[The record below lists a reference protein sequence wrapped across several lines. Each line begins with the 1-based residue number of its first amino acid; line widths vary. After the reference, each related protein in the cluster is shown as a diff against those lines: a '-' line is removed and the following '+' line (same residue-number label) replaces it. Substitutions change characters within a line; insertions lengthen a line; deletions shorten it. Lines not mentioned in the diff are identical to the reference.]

1 MADDVAMRMS
11 QAERDRSSLQRRL
24 EVLKLPVVPLTRHG
38 YLKATDRSEWSAEP
52 EAVGVGP
59 EGTAFA
65 VWRHRRDAR
74 RKQVTSHVGG
84 GEIAMAVEVESDLR
98 VRFVQSLPEG
108 RLLLASARRP
118 GRVGPNAEVW
128 SDGGELLLTG
138 DLGDAI
144 EELLT
149 TPSGSVWVGYFDEAM
164 GGSGPQG
171 HGLARFTPDLSPDWL
186 YPINTGLPEVF
197 DCYTLNVDAKRAYI
211 CPYTDF
217 HLISI
222 ADGNA
227 VDLGVAP
234 YRSAHGLLMRG
245 GEGAFLD
252 GWGPE
257 YDLVTPIRLT
267 REGVETFGFQCRIV
281 MPDGTEAQR
290 LRSTFR
296 GDTLHAFLR
305 GTWYVV
311 TLNDLFAV
319 NASR

>member
-1 MADDVAMRMS
+1 MSDDVAMPRS
-11 QAERDRSSLQRRL
+11 HAKRDRRSLKRRL
-24 EVLKLPVVPLTRHG
+24 EVLKLPVLPLTHHG
-38 YLKATDRSEWSAEP
+38 YLEPTDRSEWPDEP

-59 EGTAFA
+59 EGMAYA
-65 VWRHRRDAR
+65 VWRHSRDAR

-84 GEIAMAVEVESDLR
+84 SDIATAVEVKSDLR
-98 VRFVQSLPEG
+98 VWFVQSLPEG
-108 RLLLASARRP
+108 RLLLAAARRSD
-118 GRVGPNAEVW
+118 GAAPNAEVW

-144 EELLT
+144 EELMT
-149 TPSGSVWVGYFDEAM
+149 TPAGSVWVGYFDEAL

-186 YPINTGLPEVF
+186 YPINAGLPPVF
-197 DCYTLNVDAKRAYI
+197 DCYTLNVHAERAYI

-222 ADGNA
+222 ADGKA

-234 YRSAHGLLMRG
+234 HRSAHGLLMRG
-245 GEGAFLD
+245 GEGAFLG

-257 YDLVTPIRLT
+257 YDLVTPIRIT
-267 REGVETFGFQCRIV
+267 REGVETFGSQCRIV
-281 MPDGTEAQR
+281 MPDGTEAQG
-290 LRSTFR
+290 LRYTFR
-296 GDTLHAFLR
+296 GDTLHAFHR

-311 TLNDLFAV
+311 TLNDLFAA
-319 NASR
+319 NARG

>member
-1 MADDVAMRMS
+1 MARS
-11 QAERDRSSLQRRL
+11 EGERERRSLQRRL
-24 EVLKLPVVPLTRHG
+24 EVLKLPVVPLTRCG
-38 YLKATDRSEWSAEP
+38 YLMPTDRSEWQAEP

-74 RKQVTSHVGG
+74 RKQVTSHAGG
-84 GEIAMAVEVESDLR
+84 RDVAAAVEVESDLR
-98 VRFVQSLPEG
+98 VRFVQPLPEG
-108 RLLLASARRP
+108 RMLLAAARQS
-118 GRVGPNAEVW
+118 GRSGPNAEVW
-128 SDGGELLLTG
+128 SDGGGLLLTG

-186 YPINTGLPEVF
+186 YPVDAGLPPVF
-197 DCYTLNVDAKRAYI
+197 DCYTLNVQAERAYI
-211 CPYTDF
+211 CPYTEF

-222 ADGNA
+222 ADDKA
-227 VDLGVAP
+227 TDLGVAP

-245 GEGAFLD
+245 GEGAFLG

-267 REGVETFGFQCRIV
+267 REGVEAFGSQCRIV
-281 MPDGTEAQR
+281 MPDGIEAQR
-290 LRSTFR
+290 LRYTFR
-296 GDTLHAFLR
+296 GARLHAFVR
-305 GTWYVV
+305 GIWHVA
-311 TLNDLFAV
+311 TLDDLLDA
-319 NASR
+319 NASG